1 MKCVIC
7 DRCGR
12 VIQKDEKIG
21 YIGVSWREKADG
33 DLMQPNPYEDCDIC
47 EACMRKIVAV
57 IDNMAAR
64 KSVIRGTPGAGRR
77 GKGRESAERSRTGG
91 EPDPAEEEKEE
102 ETVGRLADTPKPSH
116 GVNLRELR
124 ELVKAGKKPK
134 EIADHFGISLASYY
148 NARKRAEAMW
158 NAGML

>member
-64 KSVIRGTPGAGRR
+64 KSVIRGTPAPEDVE
-77 GKGRESAERSRTGG
+77 KVEKVLKEVAQE

-134 EIADHFGISLASYY
+134 EIADHFGISL
-148 NARKRAEAMW
+148 
-158 NAGML
+158 